1 MWYNNIMKN
10 EVKSSETV
18 TISKAEY
25 ESLKSHCAQLESEL
39 NWLKEQLLI
48 NKKKTFVSSSERM
61 EDLYAG
67 ISLLFNEAELI
78 GDIGNKTAETTVKEH
93 TRKKKTGCF
102 DKLPENIETY
112 TVEHELSEEER
123 KCPECGEEMEVIGK
137 KVTKHLEI
145 IPAKAVIR
153 EDVYYTYACKKCHE
167 NEADTPVVETPQPN
181 PVIKGSFAS
190 AEAIAHLMTQKFVMH
205 SPLYRQEQELK
216 QKGIELSRQT
226 MSNWFIT
233 ASKLWLE
240 PLYERMKELLLSDE
254 RML

>member
-1 MWYNNIMKN
+1 MKN

-48 NKKKTFVSSSERM
+48 NKKKTFGSSSERM

-78 GDIGNKTAETTVKEH
+78 EDIGNKTAETTVKEH

-123 KCPECGEEMEVIGK
+123 KCPAK
-137 KVTKHLEI
+137 KNASVL
-145 IPAKAVIR
+145 
-153 EDVYYTYACKKCHE
+153 
-167 NEADTPVVETPQPN
+167 NVVKRWKSS
-181 PVIKGSFAS
+181 VRR
-190 AEAIAHLMTQKFVMH
+190 
-205 SPLYRQEQELK
+205 SPSTLR
-216 QKGIELSRQT
+216 
-226 MSNWFIT
+226 
-233 ASKLWLE
+233 
-240 PLYERMKELLLSDE
+240 
-254 RML
+254 

>member
-1 MWYNNIMKN
+1 MSK
-10 EVKSSETV
+10 KSSETV
-18 TISKAEY
+18 TITKAEY
-25 ESLKSHCAQLESEL
+25 ESLKQIESEFK
-39 NWLKEQLLI
+39 WLKEQLLI
-48 NKKKTFVSSSERM
+48 NKRKAFGSSSERLD
-61 EDLYAG
+61 DLYQG

-78 GDIGNKTAETTVKEH
+78 EDIDEKPAETTVKEH

-137 KVTKHLEI
+137 KVTKHLEM
-145 IPAKAVIR
+145 IPAQVRIR
-153 EDVYYTYACKKCHE
+153 EDVYYTYACRNCHE
-167 NEADTPVVETPQPN
+167 NEADTSVVERPQPN

-216 QKGIELSRQT
+216 QKGIA
-226 MSNWFIT
+226 FIF
-233 ASKLWLE
+233 
-240 PLYERMKELLLSDE
+240 PP
-254 RML
+254 